1 MHIGDAR
8 FGAGGMVRYWL
19 PTRPPG
25 IVWRSQPSSESRNS
39 FSGMV
44 PRMGISMGLTK
55 DNRMGNSMRF
65 AMGNRTVLNMGN
77 SKGIRMDIKM
87 EMRSFA

>member
-1 MHIGDAR
+1 
-8 FGAGGMVRYWL
+8 
-19 PTRPPG
+19 
-25 IVWRSQPSSESRNS
+25 
-39 FSGMV
+39 MV